1 MNMELGSISEAGIEH
16 ESENGRLEVRGV
28 HAVALVVVLAV
39 VVL

>member
-16 ESENGRLEVRGV
+16 ETENGRLEVRGTHLIV
-28 HAVALVVVLAV
+28 LAVIVAV